1 MGEFIIVCWRDIPAQ
16 LIAGKGRQAEKIKLS
31 EKFEKAI
38 DRCAMK
44 VGAKESDDYLADWR
58 KIRMTFSDDHLG
70 GLISEAKKLEK
81 LYDNKK
87 LNILINNSGW
97 NKK

>member
-16 LIAGKGRQAEKIKLS
+16 LIAGKGRRAEKIKLS

-38 DRCAMK
+38 DKCAMK

-87 LNILINNSGW
+87 LKILINNSGW